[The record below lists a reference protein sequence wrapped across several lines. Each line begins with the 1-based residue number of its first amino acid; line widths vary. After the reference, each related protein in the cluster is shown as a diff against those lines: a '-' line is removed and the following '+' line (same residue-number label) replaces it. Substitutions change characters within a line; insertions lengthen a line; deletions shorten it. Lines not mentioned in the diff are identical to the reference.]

1 MGVKFNL
8 SRAAVLHMWWRGSPE
23 GTTSFC
29 YDSTGVCQLCD
40 ERCMGVGSGLV
51 AMVMS
56 LLQESCLPFP
66 FSPSLYF
73 CPPSTCMYTY
83 IYTYMHLHAH
93 LHEPT
98 YTPTCTPTCTY
109 MYTYMYTHMYTY
121 MHLHVHLHAPTCTYM
136 HLHVHLHAPTCTPTW
151 TYLYTYM
158 HLHIHLHVP
167 YGVREVLQI
176 KLNIISLA
184 TMQFQ

>member
-8 SRAAVLHMWWRGSPE
+8 SWAAVLHMWWRGSPE

-51 AMVMS
+51 GMVMS

-66 FSPSLYF
+66 FSLSLYF

-83 IYTYMHLHAH
+83 MHLHAH
-93 LHEPT
+93 LHA
-98 YTPTCTPTCTY
+98 PTCTPTCTY
-109 MYTYMYTHMYTY
+109 MYTYMYTSKHLHVHLHAPTCTATWTYMYTY
-121 MHLHVHLHAPTCTYM
+121 MHLHVHLHG
-136 HLHVHLHAPTCTPTW
+136 HLHVHLHAPTYTPTCTLW
-151 TYLYTYM
+151 CK
-158 HLHIHLHVP
+158 
-167 YGVREVLQI
+167 GSAS
-176 KLNIISLA
+176 N
-184 TMQFQ
+184 